1 MSSISRALLWSGLG
15 CGSLA
20 LALQSVLSLDTTAQR
35 FFSARMWQT
44 VVATLGGAVIT
55 PPGSDVTACDVP
67 YLPLLMICGQ
77 LMLAGVIVTLVFRRA
92 NRSSDTPHDLSSVMA
107 SAAVWWLIPGAWELI
122 NVALVLAGWT
132 TGAVVWSLQAPYAI
146 GLALAGWAVRLSFPR
161 TRTIAAPL
169 SSSDSESARTPRRVF
184 GAVLLYAVIFTA
196 MNWQLYR
203 GLNIPHGDTAMYEEH
218 LWNLLHGKGFR
229 SYLDQ
234 GLFLGEHVQV
244 IHLFLLPLYVL
255 WPSHLLLEL
264 CQSAAL
270 AAGALP
276 VFWMTRRATGCRKAA
291 ALAAGAYLLYPPM
304 QFLDIAIDF
313 KSFRPEAFFI
323 PLLLFA
329 LDQRERQRW
338 KTALTLG
345 VLALLVKE
353 DYTLIT
359 APLGLFIAVEPW
371 LKRRPEE
378 SSSGE
383 SFSNIRRRELR
394 RGLAVCVLSIAWLLL
409 ATRVVMPWF
418 RDGQEL
424 HYVSYF
430 SKFGRSFGEV
440 VLTMLTRPDLLLSE
454 LCSAPAVLY
463 LMALFA
469 PLAFLPLLSPARLA
483 VAAPTLVLLC
493 LNEIVRTD
501 PYPRHH
507 FQAPVVPVLIWA
519 AIGGLRWISS
529 SSSGEARSHGARLTA
544 SLRRILSDGTNRP
557 AMSAAALMCGAAL
570 MASVTD
576 GLSPLSLK
584 FHDPGSRAYWRAMY
598 VPGPRA
604 EFFPRVLEQIPVT
617 ARVASTDFIH
627 PRFTHFERSYDYS
640 RFRRRVAD
648 YEDRVPHDTDYIVI
662 DMRHYYSEIERPE
675 QIRELRLEPEK
686 WELLEDRT
694 NGYFAILKRRIAERR
709 PDAP

>member
-1 MSSISRALLWSGLG
+1 MSSMSRALLWSSLG

-35 FFSARMWQT
+35 FCSARMWQA
-44 VVATLGGAVIT
+44 VVGALGGTVIT
-55 PPGSDVTACDVP
+55 PPGSNVTACDVP
-67 YLPLLMICGQ
+67 YLPLLMICGL
-77 LMLAGVIVTLVFRRA
+77 LMLAGVLVAAVLRRMVRSAEVTR
-92 NRSSDTPHDLSSVMA
+92 DLSSLTA

-122 NVALVLAGWT
+122 NVALALTGWT

-146 GLALAGWAVRLSFPR
+146 GLALAGWAIRLSFPQI
-161 TRTIAAPL
+161 RTIEASL
-169 SSSDSESARTPRRVF
+169 SSSDSAPLRTPRRVL
-184 GAVLLYAVIFTA
+184 GAVLLYAVILTA

-255 WPSHLLLEL
+255 WPSHQLLEL

-270 AAGALP
+270 AAGAFP
-276 VFWMTRRATGCRKAA
+276 VFWMTRRATGCRQAA
-291 ALAAGAYLLYPPM
+291 VFAAGAYLLYPPM

-313 KSFRPEAFFI
+313 KTFRPEAFFI

-338 KTALTLG
+338 KTAITLG

-359 APLGLFIAVEPW
+359 APLGLFIALEPW
-371 LKRRPEE
+371 LKRGREGRDADDT
-378 SSSGE
+378 SSR
-383 SFSNIRRRELR
+383 IRRREVR
-394 RGLAVCVLSIAWLLL
+394 RGLVVCVLSIAWLLL

-463 LMALFA
+463 LTALFA

-519 AIGGLRWISS
+519 TIDGLRWISS
-529 SSSGEARSHGARLTA
+529 SSSVEARSRWARLA
-544 SLRRILSDGTNRP
+544 IPLRRILSDGPHQP
-557 AMSAAALMCGAAL
+557 AVSATALMCGAAL

-584 FHDPGSRAYWRAMY
+584 FHDPGSLAYWRAMY

-662 DMRHYYSEIERPE
+662 DMRHYYSDIERPE

-694 NGYFAILKRRIAERR
+694 NGYFALLKRRAAEQMSGS
-709 PDAP
+709 P

>member
-1 MSSISRALLWSGLG
+1 MSSISRGVLWSGLG

-35 FFSARMWQT
+35 FFSAPMWQT
-44 VVATLGGAVIT
+44 IVSAVGGTVMT

-67 YLPLLMICGQ
+67 YLPLLMTCGL
-77 LMLAGVIVTLVFRRA
+77 LMLTGTLMTAAFRRM
-92 NRSSDTPHDLSSVMA
+92 NGSTQVTRHLSSGVA

-122 NVALVLAGWT
+122 HVALALTGWT

-146 GLALAGWAVRLSFPR
+146 GLALAGWAVRLSIPL
-161 TRTIAAPL
+161 TRTIETPR
-169 SSSDSESARTPRRVF
+169 SSSDAASVRMSRRVL
-184 GAVLLYAVIFTA
+184 GAVLLYAVILTA

-255 WPSHLLLEL
+255 WPSHLLLES

-270 AAGALP
+270 AAGAFP
-276 VFWMTRRATGCRKAA
+276 VFWMTRRATGCRGTAVF
-291 ALAAGAYLLYPPM
+291 AAGAYLLYPPM

-338 KTALTLG
+338 KTALGLG

-359 APLGLFIAVEPW
+359 APLGLFIALEPW
-371 LKRRPEE
+371 WKLRPED
-378 SSSGE
+378 SSSRE
-383 SFSNIRRRELR
+383 ALSNIRQRELR
-394 RGLAVCVLSIAWLLL
+394 RGLAVCLLSIAWLLL
-409 ATRVVMPWF
+409 ATRVVMPWY

-463 LMALFA
+463 LTALFA

-483 VAAPTLVLLC
+483 VATPTLVLLC

-519 AIGGLRWISS
+519 AIDGLRWISS
-529 SSSGEARSHGARLTA
+529 SSSGEARSPWARLA
-544 SLRRILSDGTNRP
+544 IPLRRILSDSSHWSGV
-557 AMSAAALMCGAAL
+557 SAAALMCGAAL

-648 YEDRVPHDTDYIVI
+648 YEDRVPHNTDYIVI
-662 DMRHYYSEIERPE
+662 DMRHYYSDIERPE

-694 NGYFAILKRRIAERR
+694 NGYFALLKRRET
-709 PDAP
+709 DAVLHP